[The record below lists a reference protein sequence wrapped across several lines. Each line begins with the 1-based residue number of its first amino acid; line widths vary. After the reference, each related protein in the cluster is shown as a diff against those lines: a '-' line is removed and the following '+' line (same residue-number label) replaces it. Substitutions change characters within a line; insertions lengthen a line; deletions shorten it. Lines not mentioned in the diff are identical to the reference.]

1 MAMGQLVALI
11 EPQRGT
17 STPQALSPQ
26 ATRSEPYTHTLQ
38 GGLSWKEPPHSPWS
52 STNLQQSPSHPPGHA
67 GLHLNLHHGRSHKP
81 EVGHYNFFFIL

>member
-26 ATRSEPYTHTLQ
+26 ATRSEPYTHTHTPRQTQLE
-38 GGLSWKEPPHSPWS
+38 GTTP
-52 STNLQQSPSHPPGHA
+52 
-67 GLHLNLHHGRSHKP
+67 
-81 EVGHYNFFFIL
+81 

>member
-26 ATRSEPYTHTLQ
+26 ATRSEPYTHTHTKADSAGRNHPMALGAAPTCSRALPTPQ
-38 GGLSWKEPPHSPWS
+38 G
-52 STNLQQSPSHPPGHA
+52 TQA
-67 GLHLNLHHGRSHKP
+67 CT
-81 EVGHYNFFFIL
+81 